1 MEFQTK
7 IILLSFA
14 ITIVLA
20 FIIIPILKKLK
31 IGQIERVEGP
41 QSHLK
46 KQGTPTMGG
55 IIMIIVIILVGAV
68 MFIDYFRSTDTG
80 EKQVAQNLL
89 PIIAVTVGFGII
101 GLIDDLKKLI
111 GKNTEGLKPAYKMI
125 GLLIVSVG
133 FSLYLTEIMH
143 FEPQIYIP
151 FADIYFTFPVWLY
164 VPFVVLVFLS
174 STNAINLTDGIDGLS
189 TSVTTIILTCLT
201 IISVI
206 FGVKEVTVF
215 GSILILSLIHISEP
229 TRP

>member
-68 MFIDYFRSTDTG
+68 MFIDYFRSTD
-80 EKQVAQNLL
+80 
-89 PIIAVTVGFGII
+89 
-101 GLIDDLKKLI
+101 
-111 GKNTEGLKPAYKMI
+111 
-125 GLLIVSVG
+125 
-133 FSLYLTEIMH
+133 
-143 FEPQIYIP
+143 
-151 FADIYFTFPVWLY
+151 
-164 VPFVVLVFLS
+164 
-174 STNAINLTDGIDGLS
+174 
-189 TSVTTIILTCLT
+189 
-201 IISVI
+201 
-206 FGVKEVTVF
+206 
-215 GSILILSLIHISEP
+215 
-229 TRP
+229 